1 MGLFCFE
8 TEVNL
13 LKKRLSFFLL
23 CFLIDAKYTAVTEQ
37 FKVKGNLCG
46 APTYISCEYCFKVL
60 VVTLD
65 VDVDLFSLKV
75 VLPLGTRLHS
85 ERSRF
90 RLSHLFRAL
99 KTSGISV
106 YLFV

>member
-1 MGLFCFE
+1 MF
-8 TEVNL
+8 
-13 LKKRLSFFLL
+13 LK
-23 CFLIDAKYTAVTEQ
+23 A
-37 FKVKGNLCG
+37 
-46 APTYISCEYCFKVL
+46 L

-65 VDVDLFSLKV
+65 ADVDLFSLKV

-90 RLSHLFRAL
+90 SLSHLFRAL